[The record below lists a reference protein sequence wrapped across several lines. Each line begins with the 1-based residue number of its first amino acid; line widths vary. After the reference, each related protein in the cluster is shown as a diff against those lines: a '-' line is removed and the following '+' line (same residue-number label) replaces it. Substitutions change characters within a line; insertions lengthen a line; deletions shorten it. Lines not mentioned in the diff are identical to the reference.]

1 MFFSYT
7 PQYLILLNFYVKL
20 CPYSFNFYLFCF
32 RSFFFIETFFFDI
45 IPQFFVDREF
55 NFIIFSC
62 FSSMG

>member
-1 MFFSYT
+1 MSNCV
-7 PQYLILLNFYVKL
+7 LIPLI
-20 CPYSFNFYLFCF
+20 SICF
-32 RSFFFIETFFFDI
+32 VLDLFFFIETFFFDI